1 VAGEVGEEL
10 LLGEEDC
17 GVTWV
22 GGLVGLDA
30 EQAGVEAVV
39 GAFDGEVRFCEEAEA
54 EGYGRG
60 GVVCV
65 F

>member
-1 VAGEVGEEL
+1 M
-10 LLGEEDC
+10 
-17 GVTWV
+17 
-22 GGLVGLDA
+22 DA

-60 GVVCV
+60 GVVRV